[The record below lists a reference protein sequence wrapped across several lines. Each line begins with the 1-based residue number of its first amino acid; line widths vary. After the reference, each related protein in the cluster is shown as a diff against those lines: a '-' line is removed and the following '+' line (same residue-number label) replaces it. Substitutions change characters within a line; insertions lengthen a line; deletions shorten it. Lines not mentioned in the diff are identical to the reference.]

1 MDNKY
6 MNLFNLCTEFFIY
19 EELLTK
25 KSDSYRYEGYL
36 IEKDKIEKL
45 KSNIFYDKLK
55 SYIAQNNTY
64 NAFINNTAVKP
75 YLDKYKE
82 KENKINI
89 INVKFKKGEELI
101 KSLND
106 NRKYYLIIRALW
118 KEICKIHNIIINDR
132 GI

>member
-1 MDNKY
+1 MHRV
-6 MNLFNLCTEFFIY
+6 FY

-25 KSDSYRYEGYL
+25 KTDSYRYEVYL

-55 SYIAQNNTY
+55 PYIAQNNAY
-64 NAFINNTAVKP
+64 NAFINNIAVKP

-89 INVKFKKGEELI
+89 INGKFKKGEELI
-101 KSLND
+101 KS
-106 NRKYYLIIRALW
+106 
-118 KEICKIHNIIINDR
+118 
-132 GI
+132 